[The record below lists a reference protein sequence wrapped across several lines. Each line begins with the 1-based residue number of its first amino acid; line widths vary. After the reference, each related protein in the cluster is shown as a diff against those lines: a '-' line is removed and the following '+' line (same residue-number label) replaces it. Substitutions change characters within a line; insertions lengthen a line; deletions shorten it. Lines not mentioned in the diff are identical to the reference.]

1 VDKIIARK
9 RWFFLF
15 SLLLTIPGLAFIA
28 ATPLTGG
35 DVGLKFSVEFT
46 GGTVWEF
53 KLEESSEPAIIRD
66 AVVAV
71 GHPEAQVTEGEGGF
85 LLLRTKS
92 LDLQSGSAPDPSQPA
107 GAELAKIRGA
117 IVAAAGP
124 IAEEGSLST
133 VGPVISQDLTQQ
145 ALLLVF
151 LGSLG
156 IVLWMTYR
164 FRNVRF
170 GAAALVALLHDV
182 IVTVGFFAVA
192 GTFFNIEIDALF
204 ITAMLTII
212 GFSVHDTIV
221 VFDRVRENVARYAG
235 APFAEIVNH
244 SIVQTMGR
252 SLNTTVTVLI
262 PLLAL
267 LVFAGGSIRTFVLA
281 LFVGILSGTYSSIFN
296 ASPLLV
302 WWEERVTARKSS
314 PSGRSTV
321 QASTSIAL
329 TRSNSRART
338 STVD

>member
-1 VDKIIARK
+1 MELRRFTTRGQRLLVDKIIARK

-71 GHPEAQVTEGEGGF
+71 GHPEAQVTEEEGGF

-145 ALLLVF
+145 ALLLVV

-314 PSGRSTV
+314 PS
-321 QASTSIAL
+321 
-329 TRSNSRART
+329 ARRT
-338 STVD
+338 A

>member
-1 VDKIIARK
+1 MDKIIARK

-53 KLEESSEPAIIRD
+53 KLEEPSEPSIIRD

-71 GHPEAQVTEGEGGF
+71 GHPEATVIEGEAGF
-85 LLLRTKS
+85 YELRTKP

-107 GAELAKIRGA
+107 GAELAEIREA
-117 IVAAAGP
+117 IIAAAGP

-192 GTFFNIEIDALF
+192 GTFFNVEVDALF

-252 SLNTTVTVLI
+252 SLNTTATVLVT
-262 PLLAL
+262 LLAL

-302 WWEERVTARKSS
+302 WWEERVAARKSS
-314 PSGRSTV
+314 PS
-321 QASTSIAL
+321 
-329 TRSNSRART
+329 ARRT
-338 STVD
+338 A

>member
-1 VDKIIARK
+1 MDKIIARK

-314 PSGRSTV
+314 PS
-321 QASTSIAL
+321 
-329 TRSNSRART
+329 ARRT
-338 STVD
+338 A

>member
-1 VDKIIARK
+1 MDKIIARK

-15 SLLLTIPGLAFIA
+15 SLLITIPGLAFIA

-35 DVGLKFSVEFT
+35 EIGLKFSVEFT

-53 KLEESSEPAIIRD
+53 KLEEPREPAVIRD
-66 AVVAV
+66 AVVAL

-85 LLLRTKS
+85 LLLRTKP
-92 LDLQSGSAPDPSQPA
+92 LDLQSGVDTDPSQPA
-107 GAELAKIRGA
+107 GAELAEIRNA
-117 IVAAAGP
+117 VVAAAGP

-145 ALLLVF
+145 ALLLVV

-192 GTFFNIEIDALF
+192 GTFFNVEVDALF

-221 VFDRVRENVARYAG
+221 VFDRVRENIARYAG
-235 APFAEIVNH
+235 APFGQIVNH

-252 SLNTTVTVLI
+252 SLNTTATVLI
-262 PLLAL
+262 TLLAL

-302 WWEERVTARKSS
+302 WWEERVAARKSS
-314 PSGRSTV
+314 PS
-321 QASTSIAL
+321 
-329 TRSNSRART
+329 ARRT
-338 STVD
+338 A

>member
-1 VDKIIARK
+1 MELRRFITRGQRLLVDKIIARK

-66 AVVAV
+66 AVVAA

-107 GAELAKIRGA
+107 GAELAKIRAA

-221 VFDRVRENVARYAG
+221 VFDRVRENTARYAG

-302 WWEERVTARKSS
+302 WWEERVAARKSS
-314 PSGRSTV
+314 PS
-321 QASTSIAL
+321 
-329 TRSNSRART
+329 ARRT
-338 STVD
+338 A

>member
-1 VDKIIARK
+1 MDKIIARK
-9 RWFFLF
+9 RWFFLI

-71 GHPEAQVTEGEGGF
+71 GYPEAQVTEGEGGF

-92 LDLQSGSAPDPSQPA
+92 LDLQSGSAPDPSQSA
-107 GAELAKIRGA
+107 GAELAKIRDA

-124 IAEEGSLST
+124 IAAEGSLST

-221 VFDRVRENVARYAG
+221 VFDRVRENIARYAG

-244 SIVQTMGR
+244 SLVQTMGR

-302 WWEERVTARKSS
+302 WWDERVAARKSS
-314 PSGRSTV
+314 PS
-321 QASTSIAL
+321 
-329 TRSNSRART
+329 ARRT
-338 STVD
+338 A

>member
-1 VDKIIARK
+1 MDKIIARK

-53 KLEESSEPAIIRD
+53 KLEEPSEPAIIRD

-85 LLLRTKS
+85 LLLRTKP
-92 LDLQSGSAPDPSQPA
+92 LDLQSGSTPDPSLPA
-107 GAELAKIRGA
+107 GAELAEIRDA
-117 IVAAAGP
+117 IVAAAGR

-192 GTFFNIEIDALF
+192 GTFFNVEVDALF

-252 SLNTTVTVLI
+252 SLNTTATVLVT
-262 PLLAL
+262 LLAL

-302 WWEERVTARKSS
+302 WWEERVAARKSS
-314 PSGRSTV
+314 PS
-321 QASTSIAL
+321 
-329 TRSNSRART
+329 ARRT
-338 STVD
+338 A

>member
-1 VDKIIARK
+1 MELRRFNSRGQRSLVDKIIARK
-9 RWFFLF
+9 RWFFLI

-71 GHPEAQVTEGEGGF
+71 GYPEAQVTEGEGGF

-92 LDLQSGSAPDPSQPA
+92 LDLQSGSAPDPSQSA
-107 GAELAKIRGA
+107 GAELAKIRDA

-124 IAEEGSLST
+124 IAAEGSLST

-221 VFDRVRENVARYAG
+221 VFDRVRENIARYAG

-244 SIVQTMGR
+244 SLVQTMGR

-302 WWEERVTARKSS
+302 WWDERVAARKSS
-314 PSGRSTV
+314 PS
-321 QASTSIAL
+321 
-329 TRSNSRART
+329 ARRT
-338 STVD
+338 A

>member
-1 VDKIIARK
+1 MDKIIARK

-53 KLEESSEPAIIRD
+53 KLEEPSEPATIRD

-71 GHPEAQVTEGEGGF
+71 GHPEAQVTVGEGGF
-85 LLLRTKS
+85 LLLRTKP
-92 LDLQSGSAPDPSQPA
+92 LDLQSGSVPDPSQPA
-107 GAELAKIRGA
+107 GAELAEIREA

-133 VGPVISQDLTQQ
+133 VGPVISQDLAQQ
-145 ALLLVF
+145 ALLLVV

-281 LFVGILSGTYSSIFN
+281 LFVGILCGTYSSIFN

-314 PSGRSTV
+314 PS
-321 QASTSIAL
+321 
-329 TRSNSRART
+329 ARRT
-338 STVD
+338 A

>member
-1 VDKIIARK
+1 MDKIIARK

-15 SLLLTIPGLAFIA
+15 SLLLTIPSLAFIA
-28 ATPLTGG
+28 ATPLSGG
-35 DVGLKFSVEFT
+35 DVGLKFSVDYT

-53 KLEESSEPAIIRD
+53 KLANPADPGVVRD
-66 AVVAV
+66 AVVAA
-71 GHPEAQVTEGEGGF
+71 GHPEAQVSEAENGF
-85 LLLRTKS
+85 LLLRTKP
-92 LDLQSGSAPDPSQPA
+92 LDLQSGSAPDQSQPA
-107 GAELAKIRGA
+107 GAELGAIRDA
-117 IVAAAGP
+117 IVASVGP

-145 ALLLVF
+145 ALLLVL
-151 LGSLG
+151 LGSIG

-164 FRNVRF
+164 FRNLRF

-192 GTFFNIEIDALF
+192 GTFFNVEVDALF

-221 VFDRVRENVARYAG
+221 VFDRVRENIARYAG

-252 SLNTTVTVLI
+252 SLNTTATVLI
-262 PLLAL
+262 TLLAL

-302 WWEERVTARKSS
+302 WWEERAAARKSS
-314 PSGRSTV
+314 PS
-321 QASTSIAL
+321 
-329 TRSNSRART
+329 ARRT
-338 STVD
+338 A

>member
-1 VDKIIARK
+1 MDKIIARK

-15 SLLLTIPGLAFIA
+15 SLLLTVPGIAFIA

-35 DVGLKFSVEFT
+35 DVGLRFSVEFT

-53 KLEESSEPAIIRD
+53 KLEEAAEPATVRD

-85 LLLRTKS
+85 LLLRTKP
-92 LDLQSGSAPDPSQPA
+92 LDLQSGSTLDPSQPA
-107 GAELAKIRGA
+107 GAELAEIREAVVG
-117 IVAAAGP
+117 AAGP

-164 FRNVRF
+164 FQNVRF

-192 GTFFNIEIDALF
+192 GTFFNVEVDALF

-221 VFDRVRENVARYAG
+221 VFDRVRENVARHAG

-252 SLNTTVTVLI
+252 SLNTTATVLI
-262 PLLAL
+262 TLLAL

-302 WWEERVTARKSS
+302 WWEERVAARKSS
-314 PSGRSTV
+314 PS
-321 QASTSIAL
+321 
-329 TRSNSRART
+329 ARRPA
-338 STVD
+338 

>member
-1 VDKIIARK
+1 LLVDKIIARK

-53 KLEESSEPAIIRD
+53 KLEEPSDPSIIRD

-85 LLLRTKS
+85 LLLRTKP
-92 LDLQSGSAPDPSQPA
+92 LDLQSGSDPDPSQPA
-107 GAELAKIRGA
+107 GAELAEIREA

-192 GTFFNIEIDALF
+192 GTFFNVEVDALF

-314 PSGRSTV
+314 PS
-321 QASTSIAL
+321 
-329 TRSNSRART
+329 ARRT
-338 STVD
+338 A

>member
-1 VDKIIARK
+1 MDKIIARK

-53 KLEESSEPAIIRD
+53 KLEEPSEPSIVRD

-85 LLLRTKS
+85 LLLRTKP
-92 LDLQSGSAPDPSQPA
+92 LDLQSGSVPDPSQPA
-107 GAELAKIRGA
+107 GAELAEIREA

-192 GTFFNIEIDALF
+192 GTFFNVEVDALF

-221 VFDRVRENVARYAG
+221 VFDRVRENIARYAG

-252 SLNTTVTVLI
+252 SLNTTATVLI
-262 PLLAL
+262 TLLAL
-267 LVFAGGSIRTFVLA
+267 LAFAGGSIRTFVLA

-302 WWEERVTARKSS
+302 WWEERVAARKSS
-314 PSGRSTV
+314 PS
-321 QASTSIAL
+321 
-329 TRSNSRART
+329 ARRT
-338 STVD
+338 A

>member
-1 VDKIIARK
+1 MDKIIARK

-15 SLLLTIPGLAFIA
+15 SLLLTVPGIAFIA

-35 DVGLKFSVEFT
+35 DVGLRFSVEFT

-53 KLEESSEPAIIRD
+53 KLEEAAEPATIRD

-85 LLLRTKS
+85 LLLRTKP
-92 LDLQSGSAPDPSQPA
+92 LDLQSGSTLDPSQPA
-107 GAELAKIRGA
+107 GAELAEIREA
-117 IVAAAGP
+117 IVGAAGP

-164 FRNVRF
+164 FQNVRF

-192 GTFFNIEIDALF
+192 GTFFNVEVDALF

-221 VFDRVRENVARYAG
+221 VFDRVRENVARHAG

-252 SLNTTVTVLI
+252 SLNTTATVLI
-262 PLLAL
+262 TLLAL

-302 WWEERVTARKSS
+302 WWEERVAARKSS
-314 PSGRSTV
+314 PS
-321 QASTSIAL
+321 
-329 TRSNSRART
+329 ARRPA
-338 STVD
+338 

>member
-1 VDKIIARK
+1 MELRRFTTRGRRLLVDKIIARK

-145 ALLLVF
+145 ALLLVV

-281 LFVGILSGTYSSIFN
+281 LFVGILCGTYSSIFN

-314 PSGRSTV
+314 PS
-321 QASTSIAL
+321 
-329 TRSNSRART
+329 ARRT
-338 STVD
+338 A

>member
-1 VDKIIARK
+1 MDKIIARK

-15 SLLLTIPGLAFIA
+15 SLLLTVPGIAFIA

-35 DVGLKFSVEFT
+35 DVGLRFSVEFT

-53 KLEESSEPAIIRD
+53 RLEEAAEPATIRD

-85 LLLRTKS
+85 LLLRTKP
-92 LDLQSGSAPDPSQPA
+92 LDLQSGSTLDPSQPA
-107 GAELAKIRGA
+107 GAELAEIREAVVG
-117 IVAAAGP
+117 AAGP

-164 FRNVRF
+164 FQNVRF

-182 IVTVGFFAVA
+182 IVTVGFFAIA
-192 GTFFNIEIDALF
+192 GTFFNVEVDALF

-252 SLNTTVTVLI
+252 SLNTTATVLI
-262 PLLAL
+262 TLLAL

-302 WWEERVTARKSS
+302 WWEERVAARKSS
-314 PSGRSTV
+314 PS
-321 QASTSIAL
+321 
-329 TRSNSRART
+329 ARRPA
-338 STVD
+338 

>member
-1 VDKIIARK
+1 MDKIIARK

-15 SLLLTIPGLAFIA
+15 SLLLTVPGIAFIA

-35 DVGLKFSVEFT
+35 DVGLRFSVEFT

-53 KLEESSEPAIIRD
+53 KLEEAAEPATIRD

-85 LLLRTKS
+85 LLLRTKP
-92 LDLQSGSAPDPSQPA
+92 LDLQSGSTLDPSQPA
-107 GAELAKIRGA
+107 GAELAEIREA
-117 IVAAAGP
+117 IVGAAGP

-164 FRNVRF
+164 FQNVRF

-192 GTFFNIEIDALF
+192 GTFFNVEVDALF

-252 SLNTTVTVLI
+252 SLNTTATVLI
-262 PLLAL
+262 TLLAL

-302 WWEERVTARKSS
+302 WWEERVAARRSS
-314 PSGRSTV
+314 PS
-321 QASTSIAL
+321 
-329 TRSNSRART
+329 ARRPA
-338 STVD
+338 